1 MANKQVRVTI
11 CGTGYT
17 LSTDDA
23 EEYVLGVA
31 DRVEKSMKAMMNE
44 NDRISTLMA
53 AVITALNNA
62 DDAAKATVSAD
73 NLRAQIKD
81 FIEEN
86 AKLRQEAD
94 SANRECERLR
104 RELMDMRSSRS

>member
-23 EEYVLGVA
+23 EEYVLRIA
-31 DRVEKSMKAMMNE
+31 DQVEKSMKTMMNE

-53 AVITALNNA
+53 AVITAMRPSVFALSA
-62 DDAAKATVSAD
+62 RCSAASFPLDTLPLAGST
-73 NLRAQIKD
+73 
-81 FIEEN
+81 
-86 AKLRQEAD
+86 
-94 SANRECERLR
+94 
-104 RELMDMRSSRS
+104 

>member
-23 EEYVLGVA
+23 EEYVLRIA
-31 DRVEKSMKAMMNE
+31 DQVEKSMKTMMNE

-73 NLRAQIKD
+73 NLRARSRI
-81 FIEEN
+81 
-86 AKLRQEAD
+86 
-94 SANRECERLR
+94 
-104 RELMDMRSSRS
+104 SSRKTPSCGRRRTARTASVSACAVS

>member
-31 DRVEKSMKAMMNE
+31 DRVEKSVKAMMNE
-44 NDRISTLMA
+44 RISTLMA
-53 AVITALNNA
+53 AVLTALNNA

>member
-53 AVITALNNA
+53 AVLTALNNA

-81 FIEEN
+81 YLEDAAK
-86 AKLRQEAD
+86 AKLAAEEAR
-94 SANRECERLR
+94 REVERLR
-104 RELMDMRSSRS
+104 REIGYLKEKK

>member
-31 DRVEKSMKAMMNE
+31 DRVEKAMMNE

-53 AVITALNNA
+53 AVLTALNNA